1 MCIYTNHREPCP
13 TVQSMYGSGNVA
25 KEEMTLELQD
35 LVARAERGDCDI
47 IPAPGKLGQGGRKF
61 EILS

>member
-1 MCIYTNHREPCP
+1 
-13 TVQSMYGSGNVA
+13 MYGSGNVA